1 MEYNQI
7 TKKVIDFQKMSFE
20 NWYEAV
26 AIAQDQAVSTM
37 NMMLNQATWIPDDG
51 RNAVQNWI
59 NVCKEER
66 NRFKSYISKGFSVL
80 ESTVTEASKAAE
92 KAAKKAAS

>member
-7 TKKVIDFQKMSFE
+7 TKKVIDLQKMSFE
-20 NWYEAV
+20 NWYDAL
-26 AIAQDQAVSTM
+26 AIAQDQAASTM
-37 NMMLNQATWIPDDG
+37 NLMLNQATWIPDDG

-66 NRFKSYISKGFSVL
+66 NRFKSYVSKGFSVL
-80 ESTVTEASKAAE
+80 EGTVTEASKTAE
-92 KAAKKAAS
+92 KAKKSAS

>member
-51 RNAVQNWI
+51 RNAVQSWM

-66 NRFKSYISKGFSVL
+66 NRLKTYINKGFSVL
-80 ESTVTEASKAAE
+80 EGTVTEASKAAE
-92 KAAKKAAS
+92 KTTKKAAS